1 MKPQEIAEFFQESLC
16 IFDLKS
22 TDKRGALAEMVECI
36 SSEFRLKDKD
46 LILDMLMNREA
57 LGSTAIGKGVA
68 FPHGRSIA
76 LQELTLLFARSEAG
90 VEFDALDKTPTHLFF
105 LIIAPP
111 QDKEN
116 LYLQVLG
123 HLVELIKTSSIRQ
136 QLMDAANY
144 DMLNSALRG

>member
-1 MKPQEIAEFFQESLC
+1 MKLEELAEFFQESLC
-16 IFDLKS
+16 IFNLES
-22 TDKRGALAEMVECI
+22 SEKRGALAEMVECI
-36 SSEFRLKDKD
+36 SREYELKDKD
-46 LILDMLMNREA
+46 LILEMLMNRES
-57 LGSTAIGKGVA
+57 LGSTGIGKGVA

-76 LQELTLLFARSEAG
+76 VRELTILFARSQDG
-90 VEFDALDKTPTHLFF
+90 VEFDALDKKPTHLFF

-136 QLMDAANY
+136 KLIETTDFE
-144 DMLNSALRG
+144 MLSTALRG

>member
-1 MKPQEIAEFFQESLC
+1 
-16 IFDLKS
+16 
-22 TDKRGALAEMVECI
+22 
-36 SSEFRLKDKD
+36 
-46 LILDMLMNREA
+46 MNRES

-68 FPHGRSIA
+68 FPHGRSVA
-76 LQELTLLFARSEAG
+76 VPELTLLFARSENG
-90 VEFDALDKTPTHLFF
+90 VEFDALDKKPTHLFF

-136 QLMDAANY
+136 KLVEAANF
-144 DMLNSALRG
+144 DMLNTALRG